1 MGRPRGFT
9 PALAARLP
17 CCCFARRI
25 TPRQLL
31 HFATTLGHMAA
42 LPLAIV
48 VVLHGQP
55 DATLQA
61 PFPVFSDAQGTVIT
75 AYRLGPPVA
84 LTCVVLSPNLQ
95 VLSTVSVHDVA
106 ATAHQ
111 VLSTLATDLPPMTP
125 QEIQTQAPVLLIPR
139 VLTPDM
145 CPTLIHV
152 WETRGHVD
160 TGVEDSHHRQRQDR
174 IDYTQ
179 KSRQDHIVSDPQLLR
194 LLTTTV
200 GRRILAEVHKAFAF
214 QATRFEGFK
223 IACYA
228 AATGGVFHAH
238 RDNLSPS
245 TAHRRFALTLNLNE
259 DYDGG
264 HLRFPEYGPHLYRPQ
279 AGEAL
284 VFACAH
290 LHDVTRVTHGRR
302 FTVLSF
308 LFGDKDVRVR

>member
-1 MGRPRGFT
+1 
-9 PALAARLP
+9 L
-17 CCCFARRI
+17 
-25 TPRQLL
+25 
-31 HFATTLGHMAA
+31 
-42 LPLAIV
+42 
-48 VVLHGQP
+48 
-55 DATLQA
+55 
-61 PFPVFSDAQGTVIT
+61 
-75 AYRLGPPVA
+75 
-84 LTCVVLSPNLQ
+84 VLSPNLQ
-95 VLSTVSVHDVA
+95 VLSTVPVHDVA

-111 VLSTLATDLPPMTP
+111 VLSTLATDLPPIAP
-125 QEIQTQAPVLLIPR
+125 LEIHTQAPVLLIPR
-139 VLTPDM
+139 VLTPDL
-145 CPTLIHV
+145 CQTLIHV

-160 TGVEDSHHRQRQDR
+160 TGVEHSHHLQRQDR
-174 IDYTQ
+174 IDHTQ
-179 KSRQDHIVSDPQLLR
+179 KSRQDHLVADPLLLR

-245 TAHRRFALTLNLNE
+245 TVHRRFALTLNLNE

-279 AGEAL
+279 AGAAL

-290 LHDVTRVTHGRR
+290 LHEVTRVTHGRR

-308 LFGDKDVRVR
+308 LFGDNEVRAR

>member
-1 MGRPRGFT
+1 LGTNSLFCPADHT
-9 PALAARLP
+9 P
-17 CCCFARRI
+17 
-25 TPRQLL
+25 QLL
-31 HFATTLGHMAA
+31 HFATTLG
-42 LPLAIV
+42 
-48 VVLHGQP
+48 QP
-55 DATLQA
+55 AATLQA
-61 PFPVFSDAQGTVIT
+61 PFPVFADAQGTVT
-75 AYRLGPPVA
+75 AAYRLGPPVA

-95 VLSTVSVHDVA
+95 VLATVPVHDVA

-111 VLSTLATDLPPMTP
+111 VLSTLATDLPPIAP
-125 QEIQTQAPVLLIPR
+125 LEIQTQAPVLLIPR
-139 VLTPDM
+139 VLTPDL
-145 CPTLIHV
+145 CQTLIHV

-160 TGVEDSHHRQRQDR
+160 TGVEHSHHLQRQAR
-174 IDYTQ
+174 IDHTQ
-179 KSRQDHIVSDPQLLR
+179 KSRQDHLVADPQQ
-194 LLTTTV
+194 
-200 GRRILAEVHKAFAF
+200 RRILAEVHKAFAF

-279 AGEAL
+279 AGAAL

-290 LHDVTRVTHGRR
+290 LHEVTRVTHGRR

-308 LFGDKDVRVR
+308 LFGDNEVRTQ